1 MYGYGVHEALHHNRE
16 IFVGSLGV
24 RVGPIWL
31 YTKNELD
38 LRFIMISQQTQNLYF
53 MLVWIVTN
61 CISNISSSN
70 GKK

>member
-1 MYGYGVHEALHHNRE
+1 MHGYDVHVSVHHNRE
-16 IFVGSLGV
+16 IFGPLVGGLGV

-31 YTKNELD
+31 
-38 LRFIMISQQTQNLYF
+38 IMISQQTRNLYF

-70 GKK
+70 AKK